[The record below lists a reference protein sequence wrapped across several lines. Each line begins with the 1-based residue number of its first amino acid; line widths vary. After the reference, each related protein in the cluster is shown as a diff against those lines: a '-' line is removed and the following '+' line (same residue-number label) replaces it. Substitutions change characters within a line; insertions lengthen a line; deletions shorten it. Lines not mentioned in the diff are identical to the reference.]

1 MAFEFRFLDFLQTL
15 RTPVGDAIVPLI
27 TYLGEFGA
35 VWIVLA
41 ITLLITRKYRRAG
54 AIVAVALVL
63 DLIICNGILKNIF
76 MRTRPCD
83 INTSIKLIIPHPSE
97 YSFPSGHSAASFAAA
112 SALLFAGRVR
122 MAIGAF
128 ILATL
133 IAFTRL
139 YLYVHFPT
147 DVLGGALAGVLAGFL
162 ACKLVTFI
170 EKKRVVKC
178 QK

>member
-1 MAFEFRFLDFLQTL
+1 MEFEFRFLDFLQSI
-15 RTPVGDAIVPLI
+15 RTPAGDFIVPLI

-41 ITLLITRKYRRAG
+41 IVLLTQRKYRRAG
-54 AIVAVALVL
+54 LIVAVALIL
-63 DLIICNGILKNIF
+63 DLIICNGILKHIF

-83 INTSIKLIIPHPSE
+83 INKTVKLIIPHPSE

-112 SALLFAGRVR
+112 SALLFAGHKKMSYWAFGLAVV
-122 MAIGAF
+122 IG
-128 ILATL
+128 
-133 IAFTRL
+133 FTRL

-147 DVLGGALAGVLAGFL
+147 DILGGALAGVLAGFL
-162 ACKLVTFI
+162 ASVLVKFV
-170 EKKRVVKC
+170 EKKRVSKC

>member
-1 MAFEFRFLDFLQTL
+1 MDFEFKILDFLQSI
-15 RTPVGDAIVPLI
+15 RTPVGDFIVPLI

-41 ITLLITRKYRRAG
+41 IVLVANKKYRKTG
-54 AIVAVALVL
+54 LIVAVALIL

-76 MRTRPCD
+76 RRTRPCD
-83 INTSIKLIIPHPSE
+83 INTAVKLIIPHPSE

-112 SALLFAGRVR
+112 SALLFAGQKK
-122 MAIGAF
+122 MSYWAF
-128 ILATL
+128 GLATL

-147 DVLGGALAGVLAGFL
+147 DVLGGAAAGFLAGFL

-170 EKKRVVKC
+170 EKKRVKRV
-178 QK
+178 